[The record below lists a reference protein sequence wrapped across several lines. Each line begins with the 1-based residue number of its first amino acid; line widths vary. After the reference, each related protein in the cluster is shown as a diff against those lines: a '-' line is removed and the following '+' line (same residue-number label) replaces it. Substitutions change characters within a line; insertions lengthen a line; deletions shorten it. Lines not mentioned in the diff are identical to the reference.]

1 MPRTPCLRARSW
13 TVQKWPTAWSHS
25 RARSTDPGA
34 LAAQAAAGA
43 GYTGRLRQTRIRA
56 RTLVLHGS
64 ADTVVDPGNGKLLAD
79 RIPGAQLVIF
89 PELGHLLVWEDP
101 DGFVDAVT
109 SFLLADRVP
118 RNVLHAGRR
127 KH

>member
-1 MPRTPCLRARSW
+1 M
-13 TVQKWPTAWSHS
+13 
-25 RARSTDPGA
+25 
-34 LAAQAAAGA
+34 
-43 GYTGRLRQTRIRA
+43 
-56 RTLVLHGS
+56 
-64 ADTVVDPGNGKLLAD
+64 VDPGNGKLLAD
-79 RIPGAQLVIF
+79 SIPGAQLVIF
-89 PELGHLLVWEDP
+89 PELGHLLFWEDL